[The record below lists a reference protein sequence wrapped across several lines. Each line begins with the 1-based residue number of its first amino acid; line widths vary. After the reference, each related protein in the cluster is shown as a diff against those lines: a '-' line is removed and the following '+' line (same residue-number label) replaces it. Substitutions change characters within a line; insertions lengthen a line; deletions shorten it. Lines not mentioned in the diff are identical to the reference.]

1 MWKNFCGYTE
11 EVKKKKK
18 RLRRMDGL
26 VEDTMDEMIIELGGD
41 ESDEEDG
48 EELIVESDKQLVD

>member
-1 MWKNFCGYTE
+1 
-11 EVKKKKK
+11 
-18 RLRRMDGL
+18 
-26 VEDTMDEMIIELGGD
+26 MDEMIIELGGD